1 MRVEHSDVEVD
12 SFLFSSMLYESPKI
26 LLNVGMG
33 DYGRVRQAE
42 CDCQFGQLGFDT
54 HVSDIRSYEKLTG
67 EGVTF
72 VDMDFVR
79 ILEKE
84 LPHAFGGQSTDY
96 QVVEEE
102 DERGLTRLQLIVSP
116 RIGRSTRRR

>member
-1 MRVEHSDVEVD
+1 
-12 SFLFSSMLYESPKI
+12 MLYESPKI

-84 LPHAFGGQSTDY
+84 LPMLSGDRVPTIRWLKRKMSEAS
-96 QVVEEE
+96 
-102 DERGLTRLQLIVSP
+102 RGCN
-116 RIGRSTRRR
+116 